1 MFSVKGAGITPPTVG
16 TRNVVISV
24 IDVGAR
30 EIPLVDGR
38 FIDSGLKLVVGLA
51 INEGVVGSVVTSGV
65 VTMVLVMASAMVV
78 GAACV

>member
-16 TRNVVISV
+16 TRNVVSV
-24 IDVGAR
+24 VNVGAR
-30 EIPLVDGR
+30 VILSVDGR

-51 INEGVVGSVVTSGV
+51 INEGVVKSVVTSGV
-65 VTMVLVMASAMVV
+65 VTVVLVMASAMVV